1 MDTLCGNSLIISTK
15 PRSHVACVCSWTK
28 AVLALTNDSNN
39 ADSIYYHR
47 AQQISEPWG
56 LVLSRT
62 HWSSHSY
69 RVAILLQ
76 QLSILHAK
84 NTRYRSFTRR
94 IRDTKHLFTLELCF
108 QVILYPFINP
118 SYATLQMTASQ
129 ASRTN
134 TPLPGTSLDTITRQH
149 DNNGNTTPVVR
160 TRMCIPTGTESNTFH
175 FSAARHFDR

>member
-84 NTRYRSFTRR
+84 NTRYQTPIYFRALFPGYIIPFHQSKLRDATDDR
-94 IRDTKHLFTLELCF
+94 I
-108 QVILYPFINP
+108 P
-118 SYATLQMTASQ
+118 SQQNEHATTWYFP
-129 ASRTN
+129 RYDY
-134 TPLPGTSLDTITRQH
+134 TSARQQRQH
-149 DNNGNTTPVVR
+149 D
-160 TRMCIPTGTESNTFH
+160 TGSTHSHVHTHRYRIQYISF
-175 FSAARHFDR
+175 